1 MNARRKVLELRK
13 IRILKIGGSVI
24 TDKDEGA
31 FEKLNRDAL
40 KEVCRAISES
50 WKDLIVVHGACSFG
64 HPHVKKY
71 GLKTLGASKVHLA
84 CLRLSEHFCS
94 TLVEFGVPAL
104 PIHPMTFY
112 TRTQSLECNI
122 EYITRTLNSGFLPVL
137 HGDVIFGREG
147 IEVLSG
153 DDIVIHL
160 SECIKPSRIGFA
172 TDVEGVLLKGQVV
185 ERLDTDTMEKIG
197 YEGEEKTD
205 VTGGMLNK
213 IRKIFSMK
221 HRCEVFIFRGDYDNL
236 KKFLN
241 GEKVGTEVVL

>member
-1 MNARRKVLELRK
+1 VLELRK
-13 IRILKIGGSVI
+13 IRILKVGGSVI

-50 WKDLIVVHGACSFG
+50 WDGLIVVHGAGSFG

-71 GLKTLGASKVHLA
+71 GLNTLGASKVHLA

-94 TLVEFGVPAL
+94 TLVEFGVAAL

-112 TRTQSLECNI
+112 TRTSDLECNV
-122 EYITRTLNSGFLPVL
+122 EYITRALNSGFLPVL
-137 HGDVIFGREG
+137 HGDVIFGKDG

-160 SECIKPSRIGFA
+160 AECIKPSRIGFA
-172 TDVEGVLLKGQVV
+172 TDVDGVLLKGKVV
-185 ERLDTDTMEKIG
+185 ERLDIETVERIG
-197 YEGEEKTD
+197 YEGREKTD

-213 IRKIFSMK
+213 IRKVFSMN
-221 HRCEVFIFRGDYDNL
+221 HRCEVFIFRGDYGNL
-236 KKFLN
+236 KRFLK